1 MKSIELFKENGY
13 KQKYNDEYCVIYEL
27 EKREEGEILP
37 DAIIIRKGSKEV
49 ILQSDYIEDRTSL
62 GTVTFGLNK
71 ELIQAINKKI
81 EERED

>member
-1 MKSIELFKENGY
+1 MWYSNNILIKW
-13 KQKYNDEYCVIYEL
+13 NDEHCVIYEI

-49 ILQSDYIEDRTSL
+49 ILQSDYIEERTSL

-81 EERED
+81 EEIED